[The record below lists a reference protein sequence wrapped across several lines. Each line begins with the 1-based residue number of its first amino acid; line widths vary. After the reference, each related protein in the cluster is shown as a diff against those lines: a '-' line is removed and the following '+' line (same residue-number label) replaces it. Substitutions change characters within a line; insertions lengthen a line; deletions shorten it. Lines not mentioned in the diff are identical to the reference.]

1 MAALTLGTVFGQT
14 KLKYQLKLLAGA
26 QGLHRSLRWMYVT
39 EDIGN
44 ADFFQGG
51 ELLLFTGFSFE
62 SIAEFEGFIK
72 MLIAK
77 NCCGAIVNEGKYI
90 FESNISQE
98 LLDLCNQQ
106 QFPLITMPWKF
117 YLTDILQEYS
127 RQIVF
132 HKHEQDQITYV
143 FQTRL
148 KNAKPFTEDDETR
161 LLANHFTPRGEYC
174 VCVIAPQQE
183 AETDSP
189 ELLLR
194 RLSALAENHLNQVT
208 EKACVFPFQDYVVLI
223 FYDVPAP
230 ELHRHVDDILDQCA
244 SAYPTLSL
252 HCGMGGMVAGVEK
265 IHISYDRACAAMLY
279 AANQEKRSFTFEEMD
294 EFQLFYSCRDQ
305 SVLDQ
310 FTGILQPLESYEQLH
325 GNQLTETLRLYLNF
339 NGSVNQVS
347 EALDC
352 HRNTINYRI
361 KKIEE
366 LLQADLDS
374 KQIRFRLQLALSSRD
389 YRHLYRLGD
398 TT

>member
-1 MAALTLGTVFGQT
+1 MASLTLGSVFGQT
-14 KLKYQLKLLAGA
+14 KLKYQLKILAGE

-39 EDIGN
+39 EDTSN
-44 ADFFQGG
+44 VDFFQGG

-62 SIAEFEGFIK
+62 NIAEFEAFIK
-72 MLIAK
+72 MLISK

-90 FESNISQE
+90 FEEDISQE
-98 LLDLCNQQ
+98 LLDLCNEQ

-143 FQTRL
+143 FQARL
-148 KNAKPFTEDDETR
+148 KNAKPFSEEDETR
-161 LLANHFTPRGEYC
+161 LLANHFTPHGNYC
-174 VCVIAPQQE
+174 VCVISPRGE
-183 AETDSP
+183 EDDTPET
-189 ELLLR
+189 LLR
-194 RLSALAENHLNQVT
+194 RLSALAENYLNQVT
-208 EKACVFPFQDYVVLI
+208 EKACVFPFHDYVVLV
-223 FYDVPAP
+223 FYDVSAA
-230 ELHRHVDDILDQCA
+230 EIHRQVEDILNQCA
-244 SAYPTLSL
+244 LSNPSLTLF
-252 HCGMGGMVAGVEK
+252 CGMGSVVPDVDK

-279 AANQEKRSFTFEEMD
+279 AANQGKRNLSFDEMD
-294 EFQLFYSCRDQ
+294 EFQLFYSCQDPL
-305 SVLDQ
+305 VLGQ
-310 FTGILQPLESYEQLH
+310 FTSILRPLENYELQH
-325 GNQLTETLRLYLNF
+325 GNQLTDTLRLYLNS

-374 KQIRFRLQLALSSRD
+374 KQIRFQLQLALSIRD
-389 YRHLYRLGD
+389 YQRLYQAGE

>member
-62 SIAEFEGFIK
+62 SITEFEGFIK
-72 MLIAK
+72 TLMDK

-90 FESNISQE
+90 FESDISQE
-98 LLDLCNQQ
+98 LLDLCDQR

-148 KNAKPFTEDDETR
+148 KNAKPFTEEDETR
-161 LLANHFTPRGEYC
+161 LLSNHFAPKGRYC
-174 VCVIAPQQE
+174 VCVVSPQQQR
-183 AETDSP
+183 AADSP
-189 ELLLR
+189 ELPLR
-194 RLSALAENHLNQVT
+194 RLSALAENYLNQVT
-208 EKACVFPFQDYVVLI
+208 EKACVFPFQDSVVLV
-223 FYDVPAP
+223 FYDVQIP
-230 ELHRHVDDILDQCA
+230 ELYRQMDDILDQCA
-244 SAYPTLSL
+244 ASSPALSL
-252 HCGMGGMVAGVEK
+252 HCGMGGIVSGVEK

-279 AANQEKRSFTFEEMD
+279 AASQGKRSFTFDEME
-294 EFQLFYSCRDQ
+294 EFQLFYACRDPF
-305 SVLDQ
+305 VLDQ
-310 FTGILQPLESYEQLH
+310 FTSILEPLESYEEQH
-325 GNQLTETLRLYLNF
+325 GNQLTETLRLYLNL

-347 EALDC
+347 EALDF

-361 KKIEE
+361 KK
-366 LLQADLDS
+366 LRS
-374 KQIRFRLQLALSSRD
+374 CFSQI
-389 YRHLYRLGD
+389 
-398 TT
+398 